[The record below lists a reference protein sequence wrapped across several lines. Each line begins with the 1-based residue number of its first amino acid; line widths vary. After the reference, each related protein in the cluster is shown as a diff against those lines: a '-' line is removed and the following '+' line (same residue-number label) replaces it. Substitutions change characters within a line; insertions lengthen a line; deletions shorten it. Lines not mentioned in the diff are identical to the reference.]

1 MPEPAQAPLEAAVK
15 WQIEDIRGV
24 TSVVVVGRRPIGCT
38 CAFCERAFVATQWVS
53 LSVARDG
60 VGGATVD
67 LCQSCAE
74 ASWEALSRRLS
85 QVAEMLSVADEIR
98 RQNGAL

>member
-1 MPEPAQAPLEAAVK
+1 MAEPAQTPLEGAVK

-24 TSVVVVGRRPIGCT
+24 TSVVAVGRHAVGRT
-38 CAFCERAFVATQWVS
+38 CAFCERPFAATHWIS

-67 LCQSCAE
+67 LCQGCVE

-85 QVAEMLSVADEIR
+85 QVAEMLSVVDEIR
-98 RQNGAL
+98 SLG